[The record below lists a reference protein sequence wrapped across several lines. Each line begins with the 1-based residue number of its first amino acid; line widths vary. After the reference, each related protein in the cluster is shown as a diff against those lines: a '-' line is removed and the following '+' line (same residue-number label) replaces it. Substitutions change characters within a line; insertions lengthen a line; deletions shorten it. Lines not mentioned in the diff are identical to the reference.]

1 MYMRIGVLG
10 SGIVAQTLA
19 VGFKSKGHDV
29 VVGTSNPT
37 KLADWSRE
45 EGIGI
50 RSFAETAE
58 FAALLI
64 LAVKGSA
71 AMAVLRAAGPQRM
84 LGKTVIDATNPV
96 ADAPPVNGVMPFF
109 TGPNESL
116 LELIQAEFQDVHFV
130 KALNS
135 VGYLHF
141 IDPKFDGGPP
151 TMFIAGNEQKA
162 KVEVRGL
169 LAQIGWETADM
180 GAAEA
185 ARAIEPLCML
195 WCIPGFSRNEW
206 MHAFKL
212 LKT

>member
-1 MYMRIGVLG
+1 MRIGILG

-19 VGFKSKGHDV
+19 AGFKSKGHEV
-29 VVGTSNPT
+29 MLGTSAPT

-45 EGIGI
+45 KGIVVC
-50 RSFAETAE
+50 SFAETAE
-58 FAALLI
+58 FGELLV

-71 AMAVLRAAGPQRM
+71 AIAVLLAAGPSNM
-84 LGKTVIDATNPV
+84 AGKTVIDATNPV
-96 ADAPPVNGVMPFF
+96 ADMPPVNGVMSFF

-116 LELIQAEFQDVHFV
+116 LELIQATFHDIHFV

-141 IDPKFDGGPP
+141 IDPQFPGGPP
-151 TMFIAGNEQKA
+151 TMFIAGNQPQAKA
-162 KVEVRGL
+162 KVGKL
-169 LAQIGWETADM
+169 LAHIGWEAADM
-180 GAAEA
+180 GTAEA

-195 WCIPGFSRNEW
+195 WCIPGFARNEW

-212 LKT
+212 LKA